1 MMKKCVFLV
10 LATLGIYG
18 FFVGALRAQTP
29 QADELYARGL
39 YLFFNDRYAEAEPL
53 FRQGAELAP
62 ENPALFYFLGLSQGR
77 LGESDEAHRSFT
89 KGAEAELTP
98 RGRLVDVS
106 GHLRRIQGNERLAL
120 EDIRREVHRAAQER
134 ERRLNEAIYGNELLQ
149 QRRRLTASL
158 ASGKAAAPPA
168 IPSGNLPSVPPIR
181 PLLTTEI
188 NGYISEE
195 LANADREGFINLQKH
210 ERLDESGNVIKV
222 EYLSTEAQKR
232 AERRRTIAEERRI
245 ARETFVDIFDIE
257 NTSSDSTVFGGEKAA
272 DTPANPRK

>member
-106 GHLRRIQGNERLAL
+106 GHLRRIKGMTTGA
-120 EDIRREVHRAAQER
+120 RRYPSRGPSCRAER

-168 IPSGNLPSVPPIR
+168 IPSGNLPSVR
-181 PLLTTEI
+181 RF
-188 NGYISEE
+188 
-195 LANADREGFINLQKH
+195 ARRHDRDQ
-210 ERLDESGNVIKV
+210 RLHF
-222 EYLSTEAQKR
+222 
-232 AERRRTIAEERRI
+232 RRI
-245 ARETFVDIFDIE
+245 
-257 NTSSDSTVFGGEKAA
+257 G
-272 DTPANPRK
+272 